1 MEKEIQ
7 AVKQIKATRGEQI
20 KSRTR
25 SKIQADVKKN
35 RERQSTTRKDASKE
49 MM

>member
-1 MEKEIQ
+1 MERVKQ
-7 AVKQIKATRGEQI
+7 TVKQIKATKGEEI

-35 RERQSTTRKDASKE
+35 RERQSVTRKDDVS
-49 MM
+49 